1 MDSSKWIQ
9 RYYEAQFEDI
19 LQKGKVT
26 VLLGSRQV
34 GKTSLVKKMIR
45 NRENVFIGDGND
57 FDLQELLNSLRLSAL
72 KNALGNYSI
81 IFIDEAQKIRNIGEA
96 MKLIV
101 DHLPDSTVILSG
113 SSSFDLSNKI
123 GEPLTGRQSVYT
135 LYPLSVL
142 EMAENSGMIEVQNQ
156 LDNLLVFGSYP
167 ELLTSSNNE
176 KKSEYL
182 INLRNSFLLK
192 DILELDSIRN
202 PSKLF
207 DLLRLLAYQIG
218 NEVSL
223 NELSGQL
230 GIAKQTIERYLDLL
244 EKVFILKKSQG
255 FSRNLRK
262 EITKTHRYYFWDN
275 GVRNS
280 IINNFIPLN
289 LRNDTGM
296 LWENFL
302 FSERLKTRHY
312 KKIYANEFFWRTY
325 DQKEID
331 LIEEREGNIFAYEF
345 KWKAKKYTPPK
356 LWADTYPDSEFLV
369 IDRENFLEFLVI

>member
-1 MDSSKWIQ
+1 M
-9 RYYEAQFEDI
+9 
-19 LQKGKVT
+19 LQEGKVM
-26 VLLGSRQV
+26 VLLGARQV
-34 GKTSLVKKMIR
+34 GKTSLIKKMISE
-45 NRENVFIGDGND
+45 RENVFKGDGND
-57 FDLQELLNSLRLSAL
+57 FDLQELLNSLRLSLIKSAL
-72 KNALGNYSI
+72 DNYSL

-96 MKLIV
+96 IKLIV
-101 DHLPDSTVILSG
+101 DHLPGSMVILSG

-123 GEPLTGRQSVYT
+123 GEPLTGRQTVNT
-135 LYPLSVL
+135 LYPLSIL
-142 EMAENSGMIEVQNQ
+142 ELENQYGRLEILNRLDTMLIYGNYPEVVTAENN
-156 LDNLLVFGSYP
+156 
-167 ELLTSSNNE
+167 
-176 KKSEYL
+176 KKRIDYL

-192 DILELDSIRN
+192 DILELDNIRN

-223 NELSGQL
+223 NELSKQL
-230 GIAKQTIERYLDLL
+230 GIAKQTVERYLDLL
-244 EKVFILKKSQG
+244 EKVFIIKKSQG

-280 IINNFIPLN
+280 IINNFNPLN
-289 LRNDTGM
+289 MRNDKGL

-331 LIEEREGNIFAYEF
+331 LIEERDGNIFAYEF
-345 KWKAKKYTPPK
+345 KWSSGKQKAPK
-356 LWADTYPDSEFLV
+356 LWLTTYPDSEFKL
-369 IDRENFLEFLVI
+369 IDKDNFLEFLC

>member
-1 MDSSKWIQ
+1 MDNAKWIQ
-9 RYYEAQFEDI
+9 RFYEARFEGM

-26 VLLGSRQV
+26 VLFGSRQV
-34 GKTSLVKKMIR
+34 GKTSLVKRMIS
-45 NRENVFIGDGND
+45 NRENVFTGDGND
-57 FDLQELLNSLRLSAL
+57 FDLQELLNSMRLSVL
-72 KNALGNYSI
+72 KSALGNYSI

-96 MKLIV
+96 SKLII
-101 DHLPDSTVILSG
+101 DHLPGSIVILSG
-113 SSSFDLSNKI
+113 SSSFDLSNKT

-142 EMAENSGMIEVQNQ
+142 EMAEVYGRFEVMNQ

-167 ELLTSSNNE
+167 EILTSANNE
-176 KKSEYL
+176 KKAEYL
-182 INLRNSFLLK
+182 VNLRNSFLLK
-192 DILELDSIRN
+192 DILELDSIKN

-223 NELSGQL
+223 NELSRQL

-255 FSRNLRK
+255 FSKNLRK

-280 IINNFIPLN
+280 IINNFNPLN
-289 LRNDTGM
+289 LRDDKGM

-312 KKIYANEFFWRTY
+312 KQIYANEFFWRTY

-331 LIEEREGNIFAYEF
+331 LIEEREGKIFAYEF
-345 KWKAKKYTPPK
+345 KWKANKHTPPN
-356 LWADTYPDSEFLV
+356 LWVNTYPDSEFKV
-369 IDRENFLEFLVI
+369 IDKDNFLEFLIK

>member
-1 MDSSKWIQ
+1 MNNLNWIR
-9 RYYEAQFEDI
+9 RYYESLFASM
-19 LQKGKVT
+19 LQEGKVM
-26 VLLGSRQV
+26 VLLGARQV
-34 GKTSLVKKMIR
+34 GKTSLIKKMISE
-45 NRENVFIGDGND
+45 RENVFKGDGND
-57 FDLQELLNSLRLSAL
+57 FDLQELLNSLRLSLIKSAL
-72 KNALGNYSI
+72 DNYSL

-96 MKLIV
+96 IKLIV
-101 DHLPDSTVILSG
+101 DHLPGSMVILSG

-123 GEPLTGRQSVYT
+123 GEPLTGRQTVNT
-135 LYPLSVL
+135 LYPLSIL
-142 EMAENSGMIEVQNQ
+142 ELENQYGRLEILNRLDTMLIYGNYPEVVTAENN
-156 LDNLLVFGSYP
+156 
-167 ELLTSSNNE
+167 
-176 KKSEYL
+176 KKRIDYL

-192 DILELDSIRN
+192 DILELDNIRN

-223 NELSGQL
+223 NELSKQL
-230 GIAKQTIERYLDLL
+230 GIAKQTVERYLDLL
-244 EKVFILKKSQG
+244 EKVFIIKKSQG

-280 IINNFIPLN
+280 IINNFNPLN
-289 LRNDTGM
+289 MRNDKGL

-331 LIEEREGNIFAYEF
+331 LIEERDGNIFAYEF
-345 KWKAKKYTPPK
+345 KWSSGKQKAPK
-356 LWADTYPDSEFLV
+356 LWLTTYPDSEFKL
-369 IDRENFLEFLVI
+369 IDKDNFLEFLC

>member
-1 MDSSKWIQ
+1 MDETKWIQ
-9 RYYEAQFEDI
+9 RYYEAQFESMF
-19 LQKGKVT
+19 QKGKVA

-34 GKTSLVKKMIR
+34 GKTSLIKRMIS

-57 FDLQELLNSLRLSAL
+57 FDLQELLNSLRLSVL
-72 KNALGNYSI
+72 KNALGNYNL
-81 IFIDEAQKIRNIGEA
+81 IFIDEAQKIINIGEA

-142 EMAENSGMIEVQNQ
+142 EMAENSNIIEVQNQ

-167 ELLTSSNNE
+167 ELLTSDNNE
-176 KKSEYL
+176 KKAEYL

-255 FSRNLRK
+255 FSKNLRK

-280 IINNFIPLN
+280 IINNFNPLN
-289 LRNDTGM
+289 LRNDQGM

-325 DQKEID
+325 DQKKID

-345 KWKAKKYTPPK
+345 KWKAKKLNPPK
-356 LWADTYPDSEFLV
+356 LWKNTYPDSEFKV
-369 IDRENFLEFLVI
+369 IDKENFLEFLLT